1 MSHKKET
8 VLLFFEDF
16 TWNALDEAIKNQL
29 KKKKKIWSACKATD
43 KQIKIKIVPFQLW
56 EILQNDT
63 VELHLQESK
72 LSFHCQVISANVV
85 PLGYSWNMP
94 KISL

>member
-8 VLLFFEDF
+8 VLLFFEDC

-29 KKKKKIWSACKATD
+29 KKKKIWSAYKATD

-56 EILQNDT
+56 EISQNDT

-72 LSFHCQVISANVV
+72 LRVHCQVISANVV
-85 PLGYSWNMP
+85 LLGYVWNMP

>member
-8 VLLFFEDF
+8 VLLFFEDC

-29 KKKKKIWSACKATD
+29 KKKKKIWSAYKATD

-56 EILQNDT
+56 EISQNDT

-72 LSFHCQVISANVV
+72 LSVHCQVISVNVV
-85 PLGYSWNMP
+85 LLGYVWNMP

>member
-16 TWNALDEAIKNQL
+16 TWNALDEAIKDQF

-63 VELHLQESK
+63 VELHLRESK
-72 LSFHCQVISANVV
+72 LGVHCQVISTNVV
-85 PLGYSWNMP
+85 LLGYGWNMP